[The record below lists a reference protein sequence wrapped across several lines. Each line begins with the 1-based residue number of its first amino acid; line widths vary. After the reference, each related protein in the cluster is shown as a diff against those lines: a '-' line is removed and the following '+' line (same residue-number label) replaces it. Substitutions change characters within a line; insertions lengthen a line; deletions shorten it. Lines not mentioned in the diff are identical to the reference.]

1 MNRSELQQ
9 HYFELQRQFEANK
22 TKRAVKTVLAFA
34 VAFFIIWSIIE
45 KPTGWEILGVLVA
58 SVFLAVIHVVI
69 NGAIF
74 GQLADIQKAE
84 NNILES
90 IRKKLQE

>member
-1 MNRSELQQ
+1 MNRSQLQQ
-9 HYFELQRQFEANK
+9 HYFELERQFEANK

-34 VAFFIIWSIIE
+34 VAFFIIWYIIG
-45 KPTGWEILGVLVA
+45 KPSGLEILGVLVA

-74 GQLADIQKAE
+74 GQLCDANKAE
-84 NNILES
+84 NKILED
-90 IRKKLQE
+90 IRKKLKE